1 MATASLRKVHSDT
14 STQTRAKPFL
24 KWVGGKTQL
33 LPQIF
38 ELFPKNFNRYHE
50 PFVGGGAVFFNLQP
64 NKAILSDV
72 NPDLIQAYQMIRDD
86 VDSVIAELKQHR
98 AEEAYYYSVR
108 ETDVAELSAAEAA
121 ARIIFLNKTCFNG
134 LYRVNRRGKFNV
146 PFGKYANPTICNEKN
161 LRAVSDALQGVDIR
175 LQSVFELD
183 TRVKKNDLV
192 YFDPPYVPVSPTAS
206 FTSYTKQGFGEHQQR
221 ELADLFGRLV
231 SKGAHCFLSNS
242 DTPLVRELYK
252 DFNIKK
258 VYARRAINSRA
269 DRRGPVGEV
278 IVCSK

>member
-1 MATASLRKVHSDT
+1 MANASLRKVHSDT

-38 ELFPKNFNRYHE
+38 ELFPKSFNKYHE
-50 PFVGGGAVFFNLQP
+50 PFVGGGAVFFNLEP

-108 ETDVAELSAAEAA
+108 EADVAELSAAEAA
-121 ARIIFLNKTCFNG
+121 ARIIFLHKTCFNG

-161 LRAVSDALQGVDIR
+161 LRAVSAALQGVDIR

-183 TRVKKNDLV
+183 SRVRKNDLV
-192 YFDPPYVPVSPTAS
+192 YFDPPYVPLSPTAS

-221 ELADLFGRLV
+221 ELAELFGRLV

-252 DFNIKK
+252 DFKIKK

>member
-221 ELADLFGRLV
+221 ELAELFGRLV

>member
-38 ELFPKNFNRYHE
+38 ESFPKNFNRYHE

-252 DFNIKK
+252 DFKIKK

>member
-14 STQTRAKPFL
+14 VTKTRAKPFL

-33 LPQIF
+33 LPHIF
-38 ELFPKNFNRYHE
+38 DLFPKSFNRYHE
-50 PFVGGGAVFFNLQP
+50 PFVGGGAVFFSLEP

-72 NPDLIQAYQMIRDD
+72 NPDLIGAYQMIRDD

-121 ARIIFLNKTCFNG
+121 ARIIYLNKTCFNG

-146 PFGKYANPTICNEKN
+146 PFGKYANPTICNEAN
-161 LRAVSDALQGVDIR
+161 LRAVSEALQGVDIR

-183 TRVKKNDLV
+183 SRVRKNDLV
-192 YFDPPYVPVSPTAS
+192 YFDPPYVPLSPTAS

-221 ELADLFGRLV
+221 ELAALFGKLV
-231 SKGAHCFLSNS
+231 DKGAHCFLSNS

-252 DFNIKK
+252 DFRIKK

-278 IVCSK
+278 IVCSN